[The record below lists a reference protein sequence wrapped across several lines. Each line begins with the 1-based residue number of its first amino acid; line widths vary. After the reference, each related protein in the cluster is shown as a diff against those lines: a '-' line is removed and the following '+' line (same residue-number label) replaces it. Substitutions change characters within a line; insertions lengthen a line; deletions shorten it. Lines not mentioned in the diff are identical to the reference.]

1 MITQCWK
8 GATMKVGRTLDEIA
22 KMIANTI
29 GDNKKIYLLRL
40 ENHGEARLLY
50 EAMKA
55 FDQLNVNNAPDSASL
70 KESIKEIEEKIFKDN
85 IKPHVIAE

>member
-1 MITQCWK
+1 
-8 GATMKVGRTLDEIA
+8 MKVGRTLDEIA
-22 KMIANTI
+22 KMIANTL
-29 GDNKKIYLLRL
+29 GDNKKVYLLRL

-70 KESIKEIEEKIFKDN
+70 KQSIKEIEEKIFKDN